1 MESGFLV
8 EDDDV
13 FLESF
18 DGKDFIDSNINET
31 LNSFVDKDMI
41 YKPL

>member
-8 EDDDV
+8 DDDEV

-18 DGKDFIDSNINET
+18 DGKDFIDGNINET
-31 LNSFVDKDMI
+31 LNSFVDKKMI
-41 YKPL
+41 FKPL